1 MEEKTLK
8 TRAASKIQTKL
19 VTLLYGA
26 TFSGKTTLGL
36 QLADF
41 RRNDGKPFRVAV
53 IDAEGG
59 GVDDAVEELQDRG
72 VDTRNIHI
80 FYTQSLQELSTILD
94 KIKNHDTFYEYDED
108 GDETDELMLDADGEE
123 FFPDAIF
130 IDGTSIF
137 KLTSEQGLLELSKK
151 RNTIKADK
159 DGLVGAERFVK
170 IQGADLEFKD
180 YKKLNYSGQNLVL
193 DLMAIGINVVLTAR
207 EKDETVQRMDKN
219 GQQVSVSTGK
229 KVYDSFKGLDYNVK
243 TILHM
248 YQDGETG
255 QICAEVIKDRTK
267 VHKAG
272 DVIEDPTL
280 LDWQTVIDKNVNKK
294 EFVLKNDLD
303 KAVETEQMMYEKEAM
318 ELHNSLKSTT
328 TSTSETIT
336 VNENPVNIEDI
347 KKEIVAKRNALSP
360 VDKKAMKEKLEKA
373 GLPTAYKNVTD
384 VDILN
389 KVLEMFK

>member
-1 MEEKTLK
+1 MK
-8 TRAASKIQTKL
+8 TRAANKIQTKL

-41 RRNDGKPFRVAV
+41 KRNDGKPFRVAV
-53 IDAEGG
+53 VDAEGG
-59 GVDDAVEELQDRG
+59 GVDDAVDELEDRG
-72 VDTRNIHI
+72 IDTRNIHI
-80 FYTQSLQELSTILD
+80 FYTQSLQELTTILD
-94 KIKNHDTFYEYDED
+94 KIKNHDTFYEFDED
-108 GDETDELMLDADGEE
+108 GNETDELIVDADGEE
-123 FFPDAIF
+123 FFPDAIL
-130 IDGTSIF
+130 IDGTTIF
-137 KLTSEQGLLELSKK
+137 RLTSEQGLLELSKK

-207 EKDETVQRMDKN
+207 EKDETVQKMDKN
-219 GQQVSVSTGK
+219 GQQVSVSTGR
-229 KVYDSFKGLDYNVK
+229 KVHDSFKGLDYNVK

-248 YQDGETG
+248 YQDSETG
-255 QICAEVIKDRTK
+255 QICAEVVKDRTR

-272 DVIEDPTL
+272 DILEDPTL
-280 LDWQTVIDKNVNKK
+280 LDWQTVIDKNVDKK

-303 KAVETEQMMYEKEAM
+303 KAVETEQEMYEKEAM
-318 ELHNSLKSTT
+318 ELHKSLKGDTNAATESSSDDTD
-328 TSTSETIT
+328 
-336 VNENPVNIEDI
+336 IEAI
-347 KKEIVAKRNALSP
+347 KKEIIAKRNALP
-360 VDKKAMKEKLEKA
+360 PTEKKAMKEKLEAA

-384 VDILN
+384 VEILN
-389 KVLEMFK
+389 KVLAMFD

>member
-1 MEEKTLK
+1 MK
-8 TRAASKIQTKL
+8 TRAANKIQTKL

-41 RRNDGKPFRVAV
+41 KRNDGKPFRVAV
-53 IDAEGG
+53 VDAEGG
-59 GVDDAVEELQDRG
+59 GVDDAVEDLEARG

-80 FYTQSLQELSTILD
+80 FYTQSLQELITILD
-94 KIKNHDTFYEYDED
+94 KIKNHDTFYEYDEE
-108 GDETDELMLDADGEE
+108 GNETDEPILDADGEE
-123 FFPDAIF
+123 FFPDALL

-137 KLTSEQGLLELSKK
+137 RLTSEHGLLELSKK

-207 EKDETVQRMDKN
+207 EKDETVQKMDKN

-229 KVYDSFKGLDYNVK
+229 KVHDSFKGIDYNVK

-248 YQDGETG
+248 YQDSETG
-255 QICAEVIKDRTK
+255 QICAEVVKDRTK

-272 DVIEDPTL
+272 DIIEDPTL
-280 LDWQTVIDKNVNKK
+280 LDWQTIIDRNSDRK

-303 KAVETEQMMYEKEAM
+303 KAVETEQKMYEKEAM
-318 ELHNSLKSTT
+318 ELHNSLKGN
-328 TSTSETIT
+328 TIT
-336 VNENPVNIEDI
+336 PDTSNNEKTSNIEEMKTDI
-347 KKEIVAKRNALSP
+347 RAKVNALPPVKKKE
-360 VDKKAMKEKLEKA
+360 MKEKLERA
-373 GLPTAYKNVTD
+373 GLPTVFKNVTD
-384 VDILN
+384 AAVLQ
-389 KVLEMFK
+389 KVLDMFK

>member
-1 MEEKTLK
+1 MK

-41 RRNDGKPFRVAV
+41 KRNDGKPFRVAV
-53 IDAEGG
+53 VDAEGG
-59 GVDDAVEELQDRG
+59 GVDDAVDELQDRG
-72 VDTRNIHI
+72 IDVRNIHI
-80 FYTQSLQELSTILD
+80 FYTQSLQELTTILD

-108 GDETDELMLDADGEE
+108 GKETDDPILDADGEE
-123 FFPDAIF
+123 FFPDAIL
-130 IDGTSIF
+130 IDGTTIF
-137 KLTSEQGLLELSKK
+137 RLTSEQGLLELSKK

-207 EKDETVQRMDKN
+207 EKDETVQKMDKN
-219 GQQVSVSTGK
+219 GQQISVSTGK
-229 KVYDSFKGLDYNVK
+229 KVHDSFKGLDYNVK

-248 YQDGETG
+248 YQDTETG
-255 QICAEVIKDRTK
+255 QICAKVVKDRTR

-272 DVIEDPTL
+272 DILEDPTL
-280 LDWQTVIDKNVNKK
+280 LDWQTVIDKNADKK

-303 KAVETEQMMYEKEAM
+303 KAVETEQEMYEKEAM
-318 ELHNSLKSTT
+318 ELHNSLRKEANSTT
-328 TSTSETIT
+328 DQTSSD
-336 VNENPVNIEDI
+336 NDIESI
-347 KKEIVAKRNALSP
+347 KKEIVAKRNSLP
-360 VDKKAMKEKLEKA
+360 PMEKKAMKEKLEAA

-384 VDILN
+384 INVLN
-389 KVLEMFK
+389 QVLSMFD

>member
-1 MEEKTLK
+1 MK
-8 TRAASKIQTKL
+8 TRAANKIQTKL

-41 RRNDGKPFRVAV
+41 KRNDGKPFRVAV

-59 GVDDAVEELQDRG
+59 GVDDAVDELEDRG
-72 VDTRNIHI
+72 IDTRNIHI
-80 FYTQSLQELSTILD
+80 FYTQSLQELTTILD
-94 KIKNHDTFYEYDED
+94 KIKNHETFYEFDED
-108 GDETDELMLDADGEE
+108 GNETDTPILDADGKD
-123 FFPDAIF
+123 FFPDAIL
-130 IDGTSIF
+130 IDGTTIF
-137 KLTSEQGLLELSKK
+137 RLTSEQGLLELSKK

-219 GQQVSVSTGK
+219 GQQVSVSTGR
-229 KVYDSFKGLDYNVK
+229 KVHDSFKGLDYNVK

-248 YQDGETG
+248 YQDSETG
-255 QICAEVIKDRTK
+255 QICAEVVKDRTK
-267 VHKAG
+267 VHRAG
-272 DVIEDPTL
+272 DILEDPTL
-280 LDWQTVIDKNVNKK
+280 LDWQTVIDKNVDRK

-303 KAVETEQMMYEKEAM
+303 KAVETEQEMYEKEAM
-318 ELHNSLKSTT
+318 ELHKSLNGDLATT
-328 TSTSETIT
+328 
-336 VNENPVNIEDI
+336 NENAANSTDIEEI
-347 KKEIVAKRNALSP
+347 KKEIITKRNTLP
-360 VDKKAMKEKLEKA
+360 PMEKKAMKEKLEAA

-384 VDILN
+384 VEILK
-389 KVLEMFK
+389 KVLEMFE

>member
-1 MEEKTLK
+1 MR
-8 TRAASKIQTKL
+8 TRAANKIQTKL

-26 TFSGKTTLGL
+26 KFSGKTTLGL
-36 QLADF
+36 QLVDF
-41 RRNDGKPFRVAV
+41 KRNDGKPFRVAV
-53 IDAEGG
+53 VDAEGG
-59 GVDDAVEELQDRG
+59 GVDDAIDELEERG

-80 FYTQSLQELSTILD
+80 FYTQSLQELTVLLD
-94 KIKNHDTFYEYDED
+94 KIKNHETFYEYDED
-108 GDETDELMLDADGEE
+108 GNETEEPILDADGEE
-123 FFPDAIF
+123 FFPDAIL

-137 KLTSEQGLLELSKK
+137 RLTSEQGLLELSKK

-207 EKDETVQRMDKN
+207 EKDETIQRMDKN
-219 GQQVSVSTGK
+219 GQSVSVSTGK
-229 KVYDSFKGLDYNVK
+229 KVHDSFKGIDYNVK

-248 YQDGETG
+248 YQDSESG
-255 QICAEVIKDRTK
+255 QICAEVEKDRTK
-267 VHKAG
+267 VHKPG
-272 DVIEDPTL
+272 EILEDPTL
-280 LDWQTVIDKNVNKK
+280 LDWQTVIDRNSDRK

-303 KAVETEQMMYEKEAM
+303 KAVETEQEMYEKEAM
-318 ELHNSLKSTT
+318 ELHNSLKN
-328 TSTSETIT
+328 STSSDNSSTSSPS
-336 VNENPVNIEDI
+336 VDIEAL

-360 VDKKAMKEKLEKA
+360 VEKKAMKEKLEEA

-384 VDILN
+384 VTILQ
-389 KVLEMFK
+389 KVLEVFQ

>member
-1 MEEKTLK
+1 MK
-8 TRAASKIQTKL
+8 TRAADKIQTKL

-41 RRNDGKPFRVAV
+41 KRNDGKPFRVAV
-53 IDAEGG
+53 VDAEGG
-59 GVDDAVEELQDRG
+59 GVDDAIDDLEDRG
-72 VDTRNIHI
+72 IDTRNIHV
-80 FYTQSLQELSTILD
+80 FYTQSLQELSMLLD
-94 KIKNHDTFYEYDED
+94 KIKNHEPFYEYDEE
-108 GDETDELMLDADGEE
+108 GNETDKIITDADGEQ
-123 FFPDAIF
+123 FFPDAIL

-137 KLTSEQGLLELSKK
+137 RLTSEQGLLELSKK

-207 EKDETVQRMDKN
+207 EKDETVQKMDKN

-229 KVYDSFKGLDYNVK
+229 KIHDSFKGIDYNVK

-248 YQDGETG
+248 YQDADTG
-255 QICAEVIKDRTK
+255 TICAEVVKDRTK
-267 VHKAG
+267 VHNQG
-272 DVIEDPTL
+272 DIIEDPTL
-280 LDWQTVIDKNVNKK
+280 LDWQSVIDRNADRK

-303 KAVETEQMMYEKEAM
+303 KAVETEQKMYEKEAM
-318 ELHNSLKSTT
+318 ELHNSIKNNDEVVETKTEPNPTEELNNLKA
-328 TSTSETIT
+328 E
-336 VNENPVNIEDI
+336 I
-347 KKEIVAKRNALSP
+347 KNKISKLSP
-360 VDKKAMKEKLEKA
+360 TDKVAMKDKLTEA
-373 GLPTAYKNVTD
+373 GLPTAFKNETD
-384 VDILN
+384 VEVLK
-389 KVLEMFK
+389 KVLATIG

>member
-1 MEEKTLK
+1 MK
-8 TRAASKIQTKL
+8 TRAANKIQTKL

-41 RRNDGKPFRVAV
+41 KRNDGKPFRVAV
-53 IDAEGG
+53 VDAEGG
-59 GVDDAVEELQDRG
+59 GVDDAVDELGDRG
-72 VDTRNIHI
+72 IDTKNIHI
-80 FYTQSLQELSTILD
+80 FYTQSLQELTTILD
-94 KIKNHDTFYEYDED
+94 KIKNHETFYEYDED
-108 GDETDELMLDADGEE
+108 GNETDDPILDADGEE
-123 FFPDAIF
+123 FFPDAIL
-130 IDGTSIF
+130 IDGTTIF
-137 KLTSEQGLLELSKK
+137 RLTSEQGLLELSKK

-207 EKDETVQRMDKN
+207 EKDETVQKMDKN

-229 KVYDSFKGLDYNVK
+229 KVHDSFKGLDYNVK

-248 YQDGETG
+248 YQDTETG

-272 DVIEDPTL
+272 EILEDPTL
-280 LDWQTVIDKNVNKK
+280 LDWQTVIDKNADKK

-303 KAVETEQMMYEKEAM
+303 KAVETEQEMYEKEAM
-318 ELHNSLKSTT
+318 ELHNSLKGNSSSFNTTGDEESTT
-328 TSTSETIT
+328 
-336 VNENPVNIEDI
+336 NIDAL
-347 KKEIVAKRNALSP
+347 KAEIVAKRNALP
-360 VDKKAMKEKLEKA
+360 PTEKKAMKEKLEA
-373 GLPTAYKNVTD
+373 TGLPTAYKNVTD
-384 VDILN
+384 VDILK
-389 KVLEMFK
+389 KVLAMFD

>member
-1 MEEKTLK
+1 MK
-8 TRAASKIQTKL
+8 TRAANKIQTKL

-41 RRNDGKPFRVAV
+41 KRNDGKPFRVAV
-53 IDAEGG
+53 VDAEGG
-59 GVDDAVEELQDRG
+59 GVDDAVDELGDRG
-72 VDTRNIHI
+72 IDTKNIHI
-80 FYTQSLQELSTILD
+80 FYTQSLQELTTILD
-94 KIKNHDTFYEYDED
+94 KIKNHETFYEYDED
-108 GDETDELMLDADGEE
+108 GNETDDPILDADGEE
-123 FFPDAIF
+123 FFPDAIL
-130 IDGTSIF
+130 IDGTTIF
-137 KLTSEQGLLELSKK
+137 RLTSEQGLLELSKK

-207 EKDETVQRMDKN
+207 EKDETVQKMDKN

-229 KVYDSFKGLDYNVK
+229 KVHDSFKGLDYNVK

-248 YQDGETG
+248 YQDTETG

-272 DVIEDPTL
+272 EILEDPTL
-280 LDWQTVIDKNVNKK
+280 LDWQTVIDKNADKK

-303 KAVETEQMMYEKEAM
+303 KAVETEQEMYEKEAM
-318 ELHNSLKSTT
+318 ELHNSLKGNSSSFNITGDEESTT
-328 TSTSETIT
+328 
-336 VNENPVNIEDI
+336 NIDAL
-347 KKEIVAKRNALSP
+347 KAEIVAKRNALP
-360 VDKKAMKEKLEKA
+360 PTEKKAMKEKLEAA

-384 VDILN
+384 VDILK
-389 KVLEMFK
+389 KVLAMFD

>member
-1 MEEKTLK
+1 MK

-336 VNENPVNIEDI
+336 VNENSVNIEDI

-389 KVLEMFK
+389 KVLEMFN

>member
-1 MEEKTLK
+1 MK
-8 TRAASKIQTKL
+8 TRAANKIQTKL

-41 RRNDGKPFRVAV
+41 KRNDGKPFRVAV
-53 IDAEGG
+53 VDAEGG
-59 GVDDAVEELQDRG
+59 GVDDAVDELEDRG
-72 VDTRNIHI
+72 IDTRNIHI
-80 FYTQSLQELSTILD
+80 FYTQSLQELTTILD
-94 KIKNHDTFYEYDED
+94 KIKNHDTFYEFDED
-108 GDETDELMLDADGEE
+108 GNETDELIVDADGEE
-123 FFPDAIF
+123 FFPDAIL
-130 IDGTSIF
+130 IDGTTIF
-137 KLTSEQGLLELSKK
+137 RLTSEQGLLELSKK

-207 EKDETVQRMDKN
+207 EKDETVQKMDKN
-219 GQQVSVSTGK
+219 GQQVSVSTGR
-229 KVYDSFKGLDYNVK
+229 KVHDSFKGLDYNVK

-248 YQDGETG
+248 YQDSETG
-255 QICAEVIKDRTK
+255 QICAEVVKDRTR

-272 DVIEDPTL
+272 DILEDPTL
-280 LDWQTVIDKNVNKK
+280 LDWQTVIDKNVDKK

-303 KAVETEQMMYEKEAM
+303 KAVETEQEMYEKEAM
-318 ELHNSLKSTT
+318 ELHKSLKGDTNVATESSSDDTD
-328 TSTSETIT
+328 
-336 VNENPVNIEDI
+336 IEAI
-347 KKEIVAKRNALSP
+347 KKEIIAKRNALP
-360 VDKKAMKEKLEKA
+360 PTEKKAMKEKLEAA

-384 VDILN
+384 IEILN
-389 KVLEMFK
+389 KVLAMFD

>member
-1 MEEKTLK
+1 MK

-41 RRNDGKPFRVAV
+41 KRNDGKPFRVAV

-108 GDETDELMLDADGEE
+108 GDETDEPMLDADGEE

-219 GQQVSVSTGK
+219 GQQVSVSTGR

-272 DVIEDPTL
+272 DIIEDPTL

-328 TSTSETIT
+328 TSSTETT
-336 VNENPVNIEDI
+336 TANESSVNIEDI
-347 KKEIVAKRNALSP
+347 KKEIIAKRNALSP

-389 KVLEMFK
+389 KVLEMFN